1 MIRDIFDELIEE
13 ACKGKV
19 LIDGEEWPIGFDT
32 IIFTDNKDISYR
44 NDRNLSCLV
53 IKNEDEFLNLLEKY
67 VDMELS
73 FGRKIPSF
81 ISDKKK
87 NTIKWIISYLFVNA
101 TTEDFIN
108 PCEYIKR
115 RINFLDDYTF
125 SYLDD
130 GRDVEINNQFLG
142 SKLRIERNIHSIAM
156 ETVYRIDISLINK
169 IRECDVS
176 YPLATVSYGISEED
190 GEKVCYI
197 YSLMKPKK
205 NTKDNTEENDFY
217 EKKISRL
224 MYKINEGI
232 SNYEMGEYYDYKEG
246 NSKYYPEGNITDVT
260 PSFVLSLNIF
270 ISLLQ
275 KEGIHK
281 IKAVPYLPVR
291 YLSREIAA
299 SYVKDEDRR
308 FELKKRNEMIQEN
321 ITNKFIRTFRRL
333 EFHDQDIKITAIPYE
348 GSEYLE
354 MNVKDKEHM
363 LNNPILEDIS
373 MSTYHINDSLDKGYR

>member
-1 MIRDIFDELIEE
+1 
-13 ACKGKV
+13 
-19 LIDGEEWPIGFDT
+19 
-32 IIFTDNKDISYR
+32 
-44 NDRNLSCLV
+44 
-53 IKNEDEFLNLLEKY
+53 
-67 VDMELS
+67 
-73 FGRKIPSF
+73 
-81 ISDKKK
+81 
-87 NTIKWIISYLFVNA
+87 
-101 TTEDFIN
+101 
-108 PCEYIKR
+108 
-115 RINFLDDYTF
+115 
-125 SYLDD
+125 
-130 GRDVEINNQFLG
+130 
-142 SKLRIERNIHSIAM
+142 
-156 ETVYRIDISLINK
+156 
-169 IRECDVS
+169 
-176 YPLATVSYGISEED
+176 
-190 GEKVCYI
+190 
-197 YSLMKPKK
+197 
-205 NTKDNTEENDFY
+205 
-217 EKKISRL
+217 

-260 PSFVLSLNIF
+260 PSFVLSLDIF

-348 GSEYLE
+348 VSEYLE
-354 MNVKDKEHM
+354 VNVKDKEHM
-363 LNNPILEDIS
+363 LNNQILEDIS